1 MAVKKYFVILGKWP
15 ALSAAELYQLEAVQP
30 GTSELGQDFIVFEQ
44 SSIDVASLPSQCGG
58 VVKSGEIIFPHKPK
72 VKELQSFLTDQ
83 MKIEDKVYLGF
94 SFYPASAKKQKRKE
108 LFALGIELKRY
119 LKQRGFKV
127 RLVES
132 REGNLSSVIVAKNKL
147 SSKNGVEF
155 VYLQLD
161 KKVYVGR
168 TLAVQPFTKLS
179 QRDYGR
185 PSRDDK
191 SGMLPPKLAQ
201 IMINLAGIDRSGKLL
216 DPFCGSGTVLQEAL
230 LLGWRQVAGA
240 DREQRATS
248 ATQKNL
254 TWLKGKFQL
263 DNFSVKVV
271 TADVRE
277 LIDHFPVEY
286 FNAIV
291 TEPFLGPPQMV
302 PAKAKQVQKQL
313 FALYLSAYKVFYH
326 LLKKGGRVVMV
337 WPVIF
342 GSYLPLQDRVAA
354 LGFLKVEPLPPA
366 WQNIYHLNKRGN
378 LEYGRVGQKVK
389 RELTIWQKS

>member
-1 MAVKKYFVILGKWP
+1 MAAKKYFVILGKWP
-15 ALSAAELYQLEAVQP
+15 ALSAAELYQLGVVQSGRSEA
-30 GTSELGQDFIVFEQ
+30 GQDFIVFEQ
-44 SSIDVASLPSQCGG
+44 DSIDVSLLPSQCGG
-58 VVKSGEIIFPHKPK
+58 IIKSGEIIFSSRPQ
-72 VKELQSFLTDQ
+72 VKELQSFLTER

-94 SFYPASAKKQKRKE
+94 SFYPASAKKQKKKE

-119 LKQRGFKV
+119 LRQQGFKV

-147 SSKNGVEF
+147 TSKNGVEF

-161 KKVYVGR
+161 KQIYVGR
-168 TLAVQPFTKLS
+168 TLAVQPFADLS
-179 QRDYGR
+179 RRDYGR
-185 PSRDDK
+185 PARDNK

-201 IMINLAGIDRSGKLL
+201 IMVNLAGADRSGKLL

-230 LLGWRQVAGA
+230 LLGWRQVVGA
-240 DREQRATS
+240 DKERRAAS
-248 ATQKNL
+248 ATKKNL

-263 DNFSVKVV
+263 DDFSVKVV
-271 TADVRE
+271 TADIRE
-277 LIDHFPVEY
+277 LVNHLPAEY
-286 FNAIV
+286 FSAIV
-291 TEPFLGPPQMV
+291 TEPFLGPPRIARSDV
-302 PAKAKQVQKQL
+302 KQIQKQL
-313 FALYLSAYKVFYH
+313 FTLYLSAYQVFYH
-326 LLKKGGRVVMV
+326 LLKAGGKVVMV

-354 LGFLKVEPLPPA
+354 LGFTKVEPLPSA
-366 WQNIYHLNKRGN
+366 WQYIYHLNKRGN

>member
-1 MAVKKYFVILGKWP
+1 MKYFVVLGKWP
-15 ALSAAELYQLEAVQP
+15 ALSAAELYQLGAVQP
-30 GTSELGQDFIVFEQ
+30 GRSEAGQDFIVFEQ
-44 SSIDVASLPSQCGG
+44 GSVDINLLPSQCGG
-58 VVKSGEIIFPHKPK
+58 IVKSGEIIFSSRPQAR
-72 VKELQSFLTDQ
+72 ELQSFLTEQ
-83 MKIEDKVYLGF
+83 MKIEEKVYLGF
-94 SFYPASAKKQKRKE
+94 SFYPASTKKQKKKE

-119 LKQRGFKV
+119 LKQQGFKV

-132 REGNLSSVIVAKNKL
+132 REGNLSSVIVEKNKL
-147 SSKNGVEF
+147 TSRNGVEF

-168 TLAVQPFTKLS
+168 TLAVQPFAELGR
-179 QRDYGR
+179 RDYGR
-185 PSRDDK
+185 PARDDK

-201 IMINLAGIDRSGKLL
+201 IMVNLAGADRSGKLL

-240 DREQRATS
+240 DKEKQATS
-248 ATQKNL
+248 ATKKNL
-254 TWLKGKFQL
+254 TWLKGHFQL
-263 DNFSVKVV
+263 DDFSVKVV

-277 LIDHFPVEY
+277 LVDHFPAEY
-286 FNAIV
+286 FSAIV
-291 TEPFLGPPQMV
+291 TEPFLGPPQIV
-302 PAKAKQVQKQL
+302 RAEVKQIQKQL
-313 FALYLSAYKVFYH
+313 FALYLSAYKAFH
-326 LLKKGGRVVMV
+326 QLLKAGGRVVMV

-342 GSYLPLQDRVAA
+342 GSYLPLQDRVSA
-354 LGFLKVEPLPPA
+354 LGFTKVEPLPPA

>member
-1 MAVKKYFVILGKWP
+1 MVAKKYFAILGKWP
-15 ALSAAELYQLEAVQP
+15 ALSAAELYQLGAVQP
-30 GTSELGQDFIVFEQ
+30 GRSEVGQDFIVFEQ
-44 SSIDVASLPSQCGG
+44 GSIDINLLPSQCGG
-58 VVKSGEIIFPHKPK
+58 IVKSGEIIFSQRPQ
-72 VKELQSFLTDQ
+72 VKELQSFLTEQ
-83 MKIEDKVYLGF
+83 MKVEEKVYLGF
-94 SFYPASAKKQKRKE
+94 SFYPAGAKKQKKKE

-119 LKQRGFKV
+119 LKQQGFKV

-132 REGNLSSVIVAKNKL
+132 REGNLSSVIVEKNKL
-147 SSKNGVEF
+147 TSKNGVEF
-155 VYLQLD
+155 IYLQLD

-168 TLAVQPFTKLS
+168 TLAVQPFAELGR
-179 QRDYGR
+179 RDYGR
-185 PSRDDK
+185 PLRDDK

-201 IMINLAGIDRSGKLL
+201 IMVNLAGADRSGKLL

-230 LLGWRQVAGA
+230 LLGWRQVVGA
-240 DREQRATS
+240 DKEKQATS

-263 DNFSVKVV
+263 DDFSVKVV

-277 LIDHFPVEY
+277 LVDHFPAEY
-286 FNAIV
+286 FSAVV
-291 TEPFLGPPQMV
+291 TEPFLGPPQIARLEV
-302 PAKAKQVQKQL
+302 KQIQKQL
-313 FALYLSAYKVFYH
+313 FALYLSAYKVFH
-326 LLKKGGRVVMV
+326 QLLKAGGRVVMV

-342 GSYLPLQDRVAA
+342 GSYLPLQDRVSA
-354 LGFLKVEPLPPA
+354 LGFTKVEPLPPA